1 MVHAALT
8 WHDIVWLGAIVV
20 IGINLRPLLTS
31 ISPLMTTIRNATG
44 LSFYGASLLTSLP
57 VVAMGLGAFGAA
69 ALTRRLGETRGVAL
83 GLLAIA
89 LACAARA
96 LASSGATLLATALL
110 AGAGLPRI

>member
-89 LACAARA
+89 LACA
-96 LASSGATLLATALL
+96 
-110 AGAGLPRI
+110 